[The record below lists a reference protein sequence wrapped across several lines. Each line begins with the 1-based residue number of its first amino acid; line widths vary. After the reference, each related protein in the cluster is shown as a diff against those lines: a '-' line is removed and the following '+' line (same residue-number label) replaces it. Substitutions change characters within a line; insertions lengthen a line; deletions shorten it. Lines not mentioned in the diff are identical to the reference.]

1 MAKKKKV
8 DLSRKIYSAK
18 TMKNIEDKILLL
30 GIDCD
35 YDAVFLLNI
44 RFISSISLFFV
55 VLYFI
60 DFGYLIA
67 PLVTALFYFLFF
79 PIVLDAKIKK
89 RSIRLEKE
97 AVYFFEVLCLS
108 LEAGR
113 SIRNSLDVT
122 VHNVEGELS
131 REFNQVLV
139 DVSLGKSLNEA
150 LDALRKRIPSDTINN
165 VILNIKESN
174 IFGNSIIETLYN
186 QIDYIRE
193 KRILR
198 AKAEISK
205 IPVKVSAISVI
216 FYIPL
221 LLLLLLAP
229 MIIKFI
235 K

>member
-1 MAKKKKV
+1 MAKKKV

-79 PIVLDAKIKK
+79 PIVLDEKIKK

-205 IPVKVSAISVI
+205 IPVKVSVISVI

>member
-1 MAKKKKV
+1 MAKKKI

-18 TMKNIEDKILLL
+18 TMKNVEDKIELL

-44 RFISSISLFFV
+44 RFISSISLFFM

-60 DFGYLIA
+60 DFGYLVA
-67 PLVTALFYFLFF
+67 PIVTALFYFLFF
-79 PIVLDAKIKK
+79 PLILDTKIKK
-89 RSIRLEKE
+89 RAIKLEKE

-122 VHNVEGELS
+122 VHNVEGDLS
-131 REFNQVLV
+131 REFNQALI

-205 IPVKVSAISVI
+205 IPVKVSVISVI

>member
-1 MAKKKKV
+1 MAKKNV
-8 DLSRKIYSAK
+8 DLSRKIYSAR
-18 TMKNIEDKILLL
+18 TMKNVEDKISLL
-30 GIDCD
+30 GIDCN

-60 DFGYLIA
+60 DFGYLVA
-67 PLVTALFYFLFF
+67 PLVTAIFYFLFF
-79 PIVLDAKIKK
+79 PIVLDRKIKK
-89 RSIRLEKE
+89 RSIQLEKE

-122 VHNVEGELS
+122 VHNVEGDLS
-131 REFNQVLV
+131 KEFNQVLI

-198 AKAEISK
+198 AKAQISK

>member
-1 MAKKKKV
+1 MAKKNV
-8 DLSRKIYSAK
+8 DLSRKIYSARA
-18 TMKNIEDKILLL
+18 MKNVEDKISLL
-30 GIDCD
+30 GIDCN

-60 DFGYLIA
+60 DFGYLVA
-67 PLVTALFYFLFF
+67 PLVTAIFYFLFF
-79 PIVLDAKIKK
+79 PIVLDRKIKK
-89 RSIRLEKE
+89 RSIQLEKE

-122 VHNVEGELS
+122 VHNVEGDLS
-131 REFNQVLV
+131 KEFNQVLI

-198 AKAEISK
+198 AKAQISK

>member
-1 MAKKKKV
+1 MAKKKV

-79 PIVLDAKIKK
+79 PIVLDQKIKK

-198 AKAEISK
+198 AKAQISK
-205 IPVKVSAISVI
+205 IPVKVSVISVI

>member
-1 MAKKKKV
+1 MAKKKV
-8 DLSRKIYSAK
+8 DLYSKIYSAK
-18 TMKNIEDKILLL
+18 TLKKIEDKILLL
-30 GIDCD
+30 GIDCN

-67 PLVTALFYFLFF
+67 PLITALFYFLFF
-79 PIVLDAKIKK
+79 PFVLDRKIKK
-89 RSIRLEKE
+89 RSIKLEKE

-122 VHNVEGELS
+122 VHNVDSELS

-165 VILNIKESN
+165 VVLNIKESN

-198 AKAEISK
+198 AKAQISK
-205 IPVKVSAISVI
+205 IPVKVSVISVV

>member
-1 MAKKKKV
+1 M
-8 DLSRKIYSAK
+8 
-18 TMKNIEDKILLL
+18 
-30 GIDCD
+30 
-35 YDAVFLLNI
+35 
-44 RFISSISLFFV
+44 

-60 DFGYLIA
+60 DFGYLVA
-67 PLVTALFYFLFF
+67 PLVTAIFYFLFF
-79 PIVLDAKIKK
+79 PIVLDRKIKK
-89 RSIRLEKE
+89 RSIQLEKE

-122 VHNVEGELS
+122 VHNVESDLS
-131 REFNQVLV
+131 KEFNQVLI

-198 AKAEISK
+198 AKAQISK

>member
-1 MAKKKKV
+1 MAKKNV
-8 DLSRKIYSAK
+8 DLSRKIYSAR
-18 TMKNIEDKILLL
+18 TMKNVEDKISLL
-30 GIDCD
+30 GIDCN

-60 DFGYLIA
+60 DFGYLVA
-67 PLVTALFYFLFF
+67 PLVTAIFYFLFF
-79 PIVLDAKIKK
+79 PIVLDRKIKK
-89 RSIRLEKE
+89 RSIQLEKE

-122 VHNVEGELS
+122 VHNVESDLS
-131 REFNQVLV
+131 KEFNQVLI

-198 AKAEISK
+198 AKAQISK

>member
-1 MAKKKKV
+1 MAKKNV
-8 DLSRKIYSAK
+8 
-18 TMKNIEDKILLL
+18 EDKISLL
-30 GIDCD
+30 GIDCN

-60 DFGYLIA
+60 DFGYLVA
-67 PLVTALFYFLFF
+67 PLVTAIFYFLFF
-79 PIVLDAKIKK
+79 PIVLDRKIKK
-89 RSIRLEKE
+89 RSIQLEKE

-122 VHNVEGELS
+122 VHNVEGDLS
-131 REFNQVLV
+131 KEFNQVLI

-198 AKAEISK
+198 AKAQISK

>member
-198 AKAEISK
+198 AKAQISK
-205 IPVKVSAISVI
+205 IPVKVSVISVI

>member
-1 MAKKKKV
+1 M
-8 DLSRKIYSAK
+8 
-18 TMKNIEDKILLL
+18 
-30 GIDCD
+30 
-35 YDAVFLLNI
+35 
-44 RFISSISLFFV
+44 
-55 VLYFI
+55 
-60 DFGYLIA
+60 
-67 PLVTALFYFLFF
+67 
-79 PIVLDAKIKK
+79 
-89 RSIRLEKE
+89 
-97 AVYFFEVLCLS
+97 
-108 LEAGR
+108 
-113 SIRNSLDVT
+113 
-122 VHNVEGELS
+122 HNVEGDLS
-131 REFNQVLV
+131 REFNQALI

-205 IPVKVSAISVI
+205 IPVKVSVISVI